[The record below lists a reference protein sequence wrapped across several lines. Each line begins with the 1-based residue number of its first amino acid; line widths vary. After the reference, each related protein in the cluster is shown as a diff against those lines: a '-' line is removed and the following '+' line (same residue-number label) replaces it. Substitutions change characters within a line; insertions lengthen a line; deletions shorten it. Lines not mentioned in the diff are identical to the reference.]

1 MNVSAYRRT
10 ARIAGRYQ
18 YFSRKAA
25 VGGRRVRRWSFRY
38 AALTSIGRV
47 RADIMCTA
55 PGEQHCSDDGSSSDH
70 APTRFPAAVRSGT
83 RRFVRGALVTSQYHV
98 TAADSAAV
106 ASRPSYNVDYGVVPS
121 RDRM

>member
-1 MNVSAYRRT
+1 MNVNAYRRT

-25 VGGRRVRRWSFRY
+25 VGGRRVRLWSFRY

-55 PGEQHCSDDGSSSDH
+55 PGEQHCSDDGSSV
-70 APTRFPAAVRSGT
+70 ATT
-83 RRFVRGALVTSQYHV
+83 LRRASPPPFVPELGVL
-98 TAADSAAV
+98 SAA
-106 ASRPSYNVDYGVVPS
+106 PS
-121 RDRM
+121 

>member
-1 MNVSAYRRT
+1 MNVNAYRRT

-25 VGGRRVRRWSFRY
+25 VGGRRVRLWSFRY

-55 PGEQHCSDDGSSSDH
+55 PGEQRSDDGSSSDH
-70 APTRFPAAVRSGT
+70 ASTRFPAAVPELG
-83 RRFVRGALVTSQYHV
+83 VL
-98 TAADSAAV
+98 SAA
-106 ASRPSYNVDYGVVPS
+106 PS
-121 RDRM
+121 